1 MDTSKYN
8 LELETPDTLK
18 LLESTIK
25 LIEERKNEKNVP
37 SPDVIEEV
45 SVQCILV
52 DNAFVLYNIYNIIY
66 FYIQ

>member
-25 LIEERKNEKNVP
+25 LIEETKNEKNVP

-45 SVQCILV
+45 SVQCILG
-52 DNAFVLYNIYNIIY
+52 DNTFVLYNIYNIIY